1 MQLSPKLVLAL
12 AVALAAPGAFAATNG
27 DSDNDWLMKKAVPSG
42 TAGTTSSQA
51 QPGSASASAAAPVPT
66 AAAAAKNADKP
77 FVSSV
82 YTDSDDGLP

>member
-1 MQLSPKLVLAL
+1 MQLSPKLVFVIA
-12 AVALAAPGAFAATNG
+12 ATLAAPAAFAASNG

-42 TAGTTSSQA
+42 TTGTTSSQA
-51 QPGSASASAAAPVPT
+51 RPGPAAPSAAA
-66 AAAAAKNADKP
+66 AQKNADKP